1 MTALELY
8 ELVKPLIGTEWA
20 PSSLHFI
27 LYDDGT
33 VQWAHATASTP
44 TVVLP
49 VPAAL
54 AMWEASIMDE
64 KEGTSITKMG
74 NEWVVCDNFDDNY
87 PVFHGPTRLH
97 ALVRAA
103 GAVSGNDR

>member
-1 MTALELY
+1 
-8 ELVKPLIGTEWA
+8 
-20 PSSLHFI
+20 
-27 LYDDGT
+27 
-33 VQWAHATASTP
+33 
-44 TVVLP
+44 
-49 VPAAL
+49 
-54 AMWEASIMDE
+54 MDE

-103 GAVSGNDR
+103 VAVSGNDR